1 MKIKEAIDRFLEYC
15 DIDKNLSMRTI
26 RMYANYL
33 NHFYNWLEQHNKA
46 DIRVDHID
54 EETIR
59 QFKLYLSSEYMHPY
73 KGRLSRRTQ
82 NFYIIAIR
90 ALFRFLAKK
99 KFKIVLSP
107 DQIELGK
114 TGDRQIK
121 FLSSDDLSKLF
132 SAVNTKSRV
141 GLRDR
146 TILEVLFST
155 GLRVSELVSLNRS
168 DVNIKQGEFSVLG
181 KGSKVRV
188 VFLSERAKDWLRKY
202 LNTRDDNLKPL
213 FIRYSGPKRKN
224 IKVDDGRLSVRQ
236 IERMVEKYRLKAG
249 ITVKVTPHILRHSF
263 ATDLLTH
270 GADLRSV
277 QEMLGHKNIAT
288 TQIYTH
294 ITNPRLKE
302 VHQQF
307 HSGNQESEN
316 SLD

>member
-1 MKIKEAIDRFLEYC
+1 MKVKQAIDRFLEYC
-15 DIDKNLSMRTI
+15 DIDKNLSARTI
-26 RMYANYL
+26 KMYANYL
-33 NHFYNWLEQHNKA
+33 NHFYSWLESNNQQ
-46 DIRVDHID
+46 DLEVDQIT

-59 QFKLYLSSEYMHPY
+59 KFKLYLSSEYSHPY

-90 ALFRFLAKK
+90 ALFRFLTKK

-121 FLSSDDLSKLF
+121 FLSADDLKKLF
-132 SAVNTKSRV
+132 SAVNVKTKV

-155 GLRVSELVSLNRS
+155 GLRVSELVSLDRS
-168 DVNIKQGEFSVLG
+168 DVNIKSGEFSVMG

-188 VFLSERAKDWLRKY
+188 VFLSERAKSWLNRY
-202 LNTRDDNLKPL
+202 LLSRQDDLKPL

-224 IKVDDGRLSVRQ
+224 VKKDDGRLSVRQ

-307 HSGNQESEN
+307 HSGNKESQEES
-316 SLD
+316 D